1 MGYKNKQKKSK
12 LRRNNFKH
20 KSFIGFLEQTKKGS
34 FRVKNDNLN
43 LSYKIA
49 FKEVKKAFIGDKI
62 KCVISHR
69 GWASIEKV
77 IENNTETFIGKL
89 EKFGNRYASFP
100 VDMGRY
106 NFVDI
111 QGKLPKSIK
120 SNDLVIIKI
129 THYSKKDS
137 RAKGFVQEVLDNSNL
152 ENRANKIAISKF
164 KIRDKWSKNI
174 INELK
179 KLKRAEDVPLKEHI
193 DLTKLSFVTIDGQNA
208 KDFDD
213 AVYAEEQRNGNL
225 ILFVAIA
232 DVSHYVTSNSFI
244 DIEAR
249 KRGTSVYF
257 SNKVVPMLPEEISN
271 KTCSLRPNE
280 EKACL
285 VCKVEIDREGSL
297 IDGSFFQ
304 GIIESKARL
313 TYEKANK
320 FFETNEYPEELSNS
334 LQTINKIYILL
345 KKNKTL
351 RKALE
356 LEVPDF
362 LPSIKNG
369 ELKRFKEVKRNTAH
383 QVIEECML
391 LANICAA
398 KILQASSV
406 SSIYRT
412 HPKPD
417 LLNIN
422 QLQKFIS
429 SRRINL
435 KLRPEGSVEDYFE
448 LLKISR
454 NRNDKDIINMQ
465 ILQSLNLATYQRK
478 VSEHFALAYPSYTHF
493 TSPIRRYPDLMV
505 HRAIKAILNKYRK
518 DIIKISNLKKIK
530 LEKEDYPFDEKQI
543 ELISEESSHQERIAE
558 KAERHAMNTLKCELA
573 MKNIQKHFEGTI
585 SGITNFGLFI
595 LLQELGI
602 EGLCHVKNLPKN
614 DYFVFE
620 NTSKSLIGSSSGKGY
635 FLGDKL
641 SVRIKEVDIYS
652 QQIDLEITK

>member
-1 MGYKNKQKKSK
+1 
-12 LRRNNFKH
+12 
-20 KSFIGFLEQTKKGS
+20 
-34 FRVKNDNLN
+34 
-43 LSYKIA
+43 
-49 FKEVKKAFIGDKI
+49 
-62 KCVISHR
+62 
-69 GWASIEKV
+69 
-77 IENNTETFIGKL
+77 
-89 EKFGNRYASFP
+89 
-100 VDMGRY
+100 
-106 NFVDI
+106 
-111 QGKLPKSIK
+111 
-120 SNDLVIIKI
+120 
-129 THYSKKDS
+129 
-137 RAKGFVQEVLDNSNL
+137 
-152 ENRANKIAISKF
+152 
-164 KIRDKWSKNI
+164 
-174 INELK
+174 
-179 KLKRAEDVPLKEHI
+179 
-193 DLTKLSFVTIDGQNA
+193 
-208 KDFDD
+208 
-213 AVYAEEQRNGNL
+213 
-225 ILFVAIA
+225 
-232 DVSHYVTSNSFI
+232 
-244 DIEAR
+244 
-249 KRGTSVYF
+249 
-257 SNKVVPMLPEEISN
+257 
-271 KTCSLRPNE
+271 
-280 EKACL
+280 
-285 VCKVEIDREGSL
+285 
-297 IDGSFFQ
+297 
-304 GIIESKARL
+304 
-313 TYEKANK
+313 
-320 FFETNEYPEELSNS
+320 
-334 LQTINKIYILL
+334 
-345 KKNKTL
+345 
-351 RKALE
+351 
-356 LEVPDF
+356 
-362 LPSIKNG
+362 
-369 ELKRFKEVKRNTAH
+369 
-383 QVIEECML
+383 ML

-422 QLQKFIS
+422 QLQKFIN

-505 HRAIKAILNKYRK
+505 HRAIKAILKKYRK

-530 LEKEDYPFDEKQI
+530 LEKEDYPFDEKLI

-573 MKNIQKHFEGTI
+573 MKNKQKNFKGTI

-602 EGLCHVKNLPKN
+602 EGLCHIKNLPKN